1 MKILLDHVA
10 KTMKGVDVLT
20 DISMTLD
27 SGKIF
32 GFRGVNGSGKTMLMR
47 VISGLVRSTKGT
59 VTIDGKVL
67 GKDLSFPPSV
77 GALIENS
84 AFLDGCSGFENLKIL
99 ASIRNRVSSDE
110 IRETITRVGL
120 DPENKKAFKK
130 YSLGMKQRLGIAAAV
145 LERPDLILLD
155 EPTNALDEDGAV
167 MVQRVIQEERERGAL
182 IILSCHD
189 PRVLSS
195 LADEIYHI
203 QEGRLVS
210 HTNKE
215 GKAL

>member
-47 VISGLVRSTKGT
+47 VISGLVRPTKGT

-77 GALIENS
+77 GALIENP

-145 LERPDLILLD
+145 L
-155 EPTNALDEDGAV
+155 
-167 MVQRVIQEERERGAL
+167 
-182 IILSCHD
+182 
-189 PRVLSS
+189 
-195 LADEIYHI
+195 
-203 QEGRLVS
+203 
-210 HTNKE
+210 
-215 GKAL
+215 

>member
-1 MKILLDHVA
+1 M
-10 KTMKGVDVLT
+10 
-20 DISMTLD
+20 
-27 SGKIF
+27 
-32 GFRGVNGSGKTMLMR
+32 
-47 VISGLVRSTKGT
+47 
-59 VTIDGKVL
+59 
-67 GKDLSFPPSV
+67 
-77 GALIENS
+77 
-84 AFLDGCSGFENLKIL
+84 DGCSGFENLKIL

-155 EPTNALDEDGAV
+155 EPTNALDEDGAA

>member
-1 MKILLDHVA
+1 M
-10 KTMKGVDVLT
+10 
-20 DISMTLD
+20 ISE
-27 SGKIF
+27 
-32 GFRGVNGSGKTMLMR
+32 
-47 VISGLVRSTKGT
+47 LVRPTKGT

-77 GALIENS
+77 GALIENP

-155 EPTNALDEDGAV
+155 ESTNALDEDGAA

>member
-47 VISGLVRSTKGT
+47 VISGLVRPTKGT

-67 GKDLSFPPSV
+67 GKELSFPPSV
-77 GALIENS
+77 GALIENP

-130 YSLGMKQRLGIAAAV
+130 YSLGMKQRLGIAAA
-145 LERPDLILLD
+145 DL
-155 EPTNALDEDGAV
+155 
-167 MVQRVIQEERERGAL
+167 
-182 IILSCHD
+182 
-189 PRVLSS
+189 
-195 LADEIYHI
+195 
-203 QEGRLVS
+203 
-210 HTNKE
+210 
-215 GKAL
+215 

>member
-20 DISMTLD
+20 DISMILN

-47 VISGLVRSTKGT
+47 VISGLVRPTKGT

-77 GALIENS
+77 GALIENP
-84 AFLDGCSGFENLKIL
+84 AFLGGCSGFENLKIL

-155 EPTNALDEDGAV
+155 EPTNALDEDGAA

>member
-47 VISGLVRSTKGT
+47 VISGLVRPTKGT

-67 GKDLSFPPSV
+67 GKELSFPPSV
-77 GALIENS
+77 GALIENP

-145 LERPDLILLD
+145 L
-155 EPTNALDEDGAV
+155 
-167 MVQRVIQEERERGAL
+167 
-182 IILSCHD
+182 
-189 PRVLSS
+189 
-195 LADEIYHI
+195 
-203 QEGRLVS
+203 
-210 HTNKE
+210 
-215 GKAL
+215 

>member
-47 VISGLVRSTKGT
+47 VISGLVRPTKGT

-77 GALIENS
+77 GALIENP

-145 LERPDLILLD
+145 LELSLI
-155 EPTNALDEDGAV
+155 
-167 MVQRVIQEERERGAL
+167 
-182 IILSCHD
+182 
-189 PRVLSS
+189 
-195 LADEIYHI
+195 HI
-203 QEGRLVS
+203 
-210 HTNKE
+210 
-215 GKAL
+215 